1 MLMRISILAV
11 AAMTMAGAANADHRW
26 RKNRYI
32 VNPLD
37 IITSAID
44 PSYDEERWLED
55 DEEDEE
61 PTLDDMRKRRKN
73 WTRVDDDELWW
84 LDNESETP
92 LKKPVKRKT
101 AAPKKL
107 PATAVVPP
115 KPKVKPAAAA
125 AVVTAPQPKPII
137 AKTAPKPPAK
147 IQNASVTPKVTLVL
161 PKPVGKTVGCTGGA
175 AIVTGLGFAEV
186 RPRICTGDTYAYLA
200 SKTDGNYAIKLKAS
214 TGEVVDV
221 AKLP

>member
-1 MLMRISILAV
+1 MLMRISILAL
-11 AAMTMAGAANADHRW
+11 AAVTMAGAANADHRW

-44 PSYDEERWLED
+44 PSYDDEPWLED
-55 DEEDEE
+55 DEDGDE
-61 PTLDDMRKRRKN
+61 PTLDDMRRRRKN
-73 WTRVDDDELWW
+73 WARADDELWW
-84 LDNESETP
+84 LEDESEVP
-92 LKKPVKRKT
+92 VNRPVKKKT
-101 AAPKKL
+101 AAPKKAL
-107 PATAVVPP
+107 ATPVVPP
-115 KPKVKPAAAA
+115 KPKVKPVATAAIVAA
-125 AVVTAPQPKPII
+125 PKPKPII
-137 AKTAPKPPAK
+137 AKPAPKPPAK
-147 IQNASVTPKVTLVL
+147 IQNASVAPKVTPAL
-161 PKPVGKTVGCTGGA
+161 PKPTGKTVGCTGGA

-200 SKTDGNYAIKLKAS
+200 SKEDGNYAIKLKAS